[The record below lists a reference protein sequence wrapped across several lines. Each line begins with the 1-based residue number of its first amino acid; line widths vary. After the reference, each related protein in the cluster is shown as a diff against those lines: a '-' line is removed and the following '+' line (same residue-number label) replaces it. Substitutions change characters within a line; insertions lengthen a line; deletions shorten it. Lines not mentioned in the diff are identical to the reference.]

1 MDKIKEVMGLVAR
14 YGAAVSEVDQAA
26 IVKDYLAI
34 EAKLRELLARVPV
47 AHLWQHSDT
56 GRTRVIMEGDVWTS
70 SREWSYVGPLVL
82 GIGNASKGI

>member
-26 IVKDYLAI
+26 IVKEYLAI
-34 EAKLRELLARVPV
+34 ESKLRELLEREPI

-56 GRTRVIMEGDVWTS
+56 GRTRIIMAGDVWTS
-70 SREWSYVGPLVL
+70 SREWGYVGPLVL
-82 GIGNASKGI
+82 GIGNERKEM